1 MFCSIFFRPINHLS
15 AGEGVANETGKG
27 VANAR
32 RKQSNSAQPFSWALR
47 PAAKTTPDYGK
58 QSGVVFTER
67 RKQLKNGCASFDVF
81 ADFLQIGI
89 EACFVLAVDD
99 VHQVFQFVTDFPD
112 LTTHARIEKDF
123 AQERVVFSEHSFGNG
138 HVALKG
144 GSGSVLML
152 HDGRKHE
159 GGDEGGAQR
168 IGNGFI
174 VSIEGVLTDVKSQAA
189 VEVLE
194 EDAAHI
200 VALRDDDGI
209 LVRQGAEVGKRRTEH
224 GVGGD
229 IAPATLLV
237 KLAQPRL
244 DRRDVAQDAVGGQ
257 IRHHLLENIK
267 RVFQGHGVDDQFWF
281 KFGDFLKRREALGVI
296 HEAQSL
302 WVDVVDSGGVFK
314 TQQVHKERAHLAR
327 SQYQDFHI
335 PFFGEKAAGEPTAP
349 FPINFCS
356 SLQFA
361 GVRSLHE

>member
-1 MFCSIFFRPINHLS
+1 
-15 AGEGVANETGKG
+15 
-27 VANAR
+27 
-32 RKQSNSAQPFSWALR
+32 
-47 PAAKTTPDYGK
+47 
-58 QSGVVFTER
+58 
-67 RKQLKNGCASFDVF
+67 
-81 ADFLQIGI
+81 
-89 EACFVLAVDD
+89 
-99 VHQVFQFVTDFPD
+99 
-112 LTTHARIEKDF
+112 
-123 AQERVVFSEHSFGNG
+123 
-138 HVALKG
+138 
-144 GSGSVLML
+144 ML

-168 IGNGFI
+168 IGNGL
-174 VSIEGVLTDVKSQAA
+174 VVGVKGVFTDVKPQAA

-200 VALRDDDGI
+200 VALRNDDGI

-224 GVGGD
+224 GVGGNV
-229 IAPATLLV
+229 APATLLV
-237 KLAQPRL
+237 ELAQTRL

-257 IRHHLLENIK
+257 IRHHLLEDIK